1 MCCGGRHEN
10 IYEYGD
16 IMQYLITYLLHRVQ
30 VCKMYICESEP
41 IFHFMQSSL
50 TFPWTNK
57 HGIIRL
63 TWV

>member
-16 IMQYLITYLLHRVQ
+16 IMQYLITYLLHRIK
-30 VCKMYICESEP
+30 VCKKNVHMKVSEP

-50 TFPWTNK
+50 TFPWTD
-57 HGIIRL
+57 
-63 TWV
+63 